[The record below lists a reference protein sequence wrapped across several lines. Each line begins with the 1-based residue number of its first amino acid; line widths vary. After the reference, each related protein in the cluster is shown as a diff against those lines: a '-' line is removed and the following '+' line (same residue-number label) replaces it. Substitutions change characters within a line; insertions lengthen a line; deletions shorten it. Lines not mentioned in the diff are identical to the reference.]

1 MNGMSI
7 LVAGLINIET
17 TLRVERFPIDYFPV
31 RYPFFGVNSS
41 VSGVGYNV
49 AKALTHLGH
58 KVELLTLLGD
68 DASGALVRAALAN
81 EGIDGQRAL
90 KLLPATP
97 QSVILYDGEGRRQIN
112 VDLKNIQE
120 TAYPLDQA
128 EAVLAACSLAVLCNI
143 NFARPLIARAKAAG
157 KRIATDV
164 HAISSLSDDYNRD
177 FMAGADIVFMSHEHL
192 PVMPEEW
199 ARMVLHQYG
208 PQIVVIGLGAQGA
221 LLAVRDDNR
230 IERIPAVV
238 TRPIVNTIGAGD
250 ALFSA
255 FVHVYDQT
263 GDPYRAIRHAAAFA
277 SWKIGVAGAADG
289 FLSADELE
297 ALVTGLE

>member
-1 MNGMSI
+1 MSI
-7 LVAGLINIET
+7 LVAGLINLET
-17 TLRVERFPIDYFPV
+17 TLRFERFPIEYSPV
-31 RYPFFGVNSS
+31 RYPFFGVSSS

-49 AKALTHLGH
+49 AKALTRLGH
-58 KVELLTLLGD
+58 AVDLLTLIGD
-68 DASGALVRAALAN
+68 DAGGALARSALAA
-81 EGIDGQRAL
+81 EGIDGRHAL
-90 KLLPATP
+90 NRLPATP

-120 TAYPLDQA
+120 AAYPPD
-128 EAVLAACSLAVLCNI
+128 VFDAALTGCSLAVLCNI

-164 HAISSLSDDYNRD
+164 HAIGSLTDDYNRD
-177 FMAGADIVFMSHEHL
+177 FMAGADILFMSHEYL
-192 PVMPEEW
+192 PVMPEDW
-199 ARMVLHQYG
+199 ARLVLRQYS

-230 IERIPAVV
+230 IERIPAVT
-238 TRPIVNTIGAGD
+238 TRPVVSTIGAGD

-255 FVHVYDQT
+255 FVHSYEQT
-263 GDPYRAIRHAAAFA
+263 GDPYLAIRHAAAFA

-289 FLSADELE
+289 FLSAAELE
-297 ALVTGLE
+297 ALAASLPP